1 MGWRPTGVGMN
12 TITAPDDLAYTSL
25 AGLGHALRDRRISPV
40 EITRAMLDRIDVL
53 DPSLHAYR
61 TVMAETALAEAEK
74 AEQEIAGGNYRGPMH
89 GVPYAAKDLC
99 FTVDAPTAFGSVAYG
114 DWMAPHEST
123 VTARLRQAGAVLLGK
138 LHMTEGA
145 VATHHPDIP
154 QPLNPWGKERWTGVS
169 SSGSGVATAAG
180 LCFGSIGSD
189 TGGSIR
195 FPSAACG
202 LSGMKPTW
210 GRVSRYG
217 VVPLSPSFDHI
228 GPITRSAEDAAIM
241 LQVMAGHNA
250 NDPTSLRARVP
261 DYPGALAEV
270 PRGLRIGIDEAALK
284 EIQPAIRAALDHVVA
299 TLATVAGVRPAPCAI
314 PDQDG
319 LLPACWAII
328 SAELAVAHETMDRAS
343 RYGPSLIELIERS
356 RRIPA
361 ADVVRAFYR
370 RNDFA
375 GRFRDM
381 FDDIDV
387 LVLPVLPVATP
398 PAALMTLERMAEDDI
413 GVGRFS
419 VLLNATGSPS
429 LTIPAGFDD
438 NGMPIGIQLVGPHLS
453 EDRLFALGHAFQQ
466 ATDWHLRQPPL

>member
-1 MGWRPTGVGMN
+1 MN
-12 TITAPDDLAYTSL
+12 AITAPSDLAYTSL
-25 AGLGHALRDRRISPV
+25 SALGRALRERRVTPT
-40 EITRAMLDRIDVL
+40 EITRAMLERIDRL
-53 DPSLHAYR
+53 DPKLHAYR
-61 TVMAETALAEAEK
+61 TVMRETALAEAQK
-74 AEQEIAGGNYRGPMH
+74 AEEEIASGDYRGPLH

-114 DWMAPHEST
+114 DWIAPHEST

-145 VATHHPDIP
+145 VATHHPAIP
-154 QPLNPWGKERWTGVS
+154 LPVNPWGEARWTGVS

-180 LCFGSIGSD
+180 LCFGSLGSD

-202 LSGMKPTW
+202 LTGMKPTW

-217 VVPLSPSFDHI
+217 IVPLSPSFDHI

-241 LQVMAGHNA
+241 LQAMAGHDA
-250 NDPTSLRARVP
+250 NDPTSLRAPVP
-261 DYPGALAEV
+261 DYLAALAEP
-270 PRGLRIGIDEAALK
+270 PRGLRIGIDEVALAGI
-284 EIQPAIRAALDHVVA
+284 EAPIRAALDHVVA
-299 TLATVAGVRPAPCAI
+299 TLASVTGARPTAAAI
-314 PDQDG
+314 PDQRG
-319 LLPACWAII
+319 LLHACWTII
-328 SAELAVAHETMDRAS
+328 SAELAVAHETMDRAAD
-343 RYGPSLIELIERS
+343 YGPSLIELIQRS
-356 RRIPA
+356 RKTPA
-361 ADVVRAFYR
+361 ADIVRAFQLR
-370 RNDFA
+370 GNFA

-387 LVLPVLPVATP
+387 LALPVLPVGTP
-398 PAALMTLERMAEDDI
+398 PGRIMTLERMADDDL

-429 LTIPAGFDD
+429 LTIPAGFDG
-438 NGMPIGIQLVGPHLS
+438 NGMPIGIQLIGPDLS

-466 ATDWHLRQPPL
+466 ATDWHLRQPPLDESGR